1 MTEARMTE
9 ASDARQDGTEQ
20 NGTKEQRD
28 ADAIPDGR
36 SETQTERLDRNW
48 SQLVQELRVTQTGTQ
63 ILTGFLL
70 TLAFQSRFGQLDR
83 LETDLY
89 LVLVILAA
97 LTTALGLTPVAIHR
111 ALFRRRAMAQL
122 VATGNILLKLTLAC
136 VGLILVGT
144 TLFIFTVVVSLG
156 AGVIAGA
163 VTLVITVALWILVPF
178 GVRPEHPLGDESH
191 GDSV

>member
-1 MTEARMTE
+1 MAE
-9 ASDARQDGTEQ
+9 ASRSKRSPAPSR
-20 NGTKEQRD
+20 NAKPSLD
-28 ADAIPDGR
+28 ADAIKDGR

-70 TLAFQSRFGQLDR
+70 TLAFQARFATLDAVQV
-83 LETDLY
+83 DIY
-89 LVLVILAA
+89 LGLVILAG

-111 ALFRRRAMAQL
+111 ALFRKRAMAQL

-136 VGLILVGT
+136 VGLILVVT
-144 TLFIFTVVVSLG
+144 TLFIFAVVVNTT
-156 AGVIAGA
+156 AGIIAGA
-163 VTLVITVALWILVPF
+163 VTLVIAVVLWIVVPF
-178 GVRPEHPLGDESH
+178 GIRPLHPHADSSH